1 MKKKI
6 IIIILSV
13 IVLGIVVATALRL
26 IFEGFNLPDY
36 F

>member
-13 IVLGIVVATALRL
+13 IVLGIVVATVLSL
-26 IFEGFNLPDY
+26 ISEGFKMPGY